1 MLYQRSTVPPV
12 LEWIQRISVMN
23 YSFALLVLN
32 QVGYVSEA
40 TRDFLLDF
48 LEVDSEQF
56 KPFLV
61 SLICL
66 SIVYR
71 LLAMAVLMLRV
82 RFLSKPQ

>member
-1 MLYQRSTVPPV
+1 M
-12 LEWIQRISVMN
+12 
-23 YSFALLVLN
+23 LN
-32 QVGYVSEA
+32 QVGHVSEA

-48 LEVDSEQF
+48 LEVGSEQF